1 MAQVD
6 YDHVVKTF
14 GEVTA
19 LHDLSLEIPDG
30 EFVVL
35 VGPSGSGKTT
45 ALRLLAGLESLT
57 AGSIR
62 IGERVV
68 DRVAPRDRD
77 IAMVFQDYAL
87 YPQKTVYQNL
97 AFGLRMRKVPKD
109 EIDRRVRRASQMLD
123 IEPLLWRRPGAL
135 SGGQRQRVALGRALV
150 REPRVFLM
158 DEPLSNL
165 DAQLRVQTRSEI
177 KHLQEQVGTTTVYV
191 THDQVEAMTMGDRV
205 AVMNE
210 GRLEQVGDARAIYD
224 EPANVFVAGFIGSP
238 AMAFSTMRV
247 ERRSGELGVRAD
259 GTLEIPTTLGV
270 RDLPDEVVLG
280 VRPEH
285 THLWRENTGL
295 VGPIE
300 GRARYVEMLGRET
313 FIGMDTGAARFTVLG
328 GPDVA
333 VRPDERVPFGLER
346 GRLYLFDPETK
357 LAIAR
362 V

>member
-1 MAQVD
+1 
-6 YDHVVKTF
+6 
-14 GEVTA
+14 
-19 LHDLSLEIPDG
+19 
-30 EFVVL
+30 
-35 VGPSGSGKTT
+35 
-45 ALRLLAGLESLT
+45 
-57 AGSIR
+57 
-62 IGERVV
+62 
-68 DRVAPRDRD
+68 
-77 IAMVFQDYAL
+77 
-87 YPQKTVYQNL
+87 
-97 AFGLRMRKVPKD
+97 
-109 EIDRRVRRASQMLD
+109 
-123 IEPLLWRRPGAL
+123 
-135 SGGQRQRVALGRALV
+135 
-150 REPRVFLM
+150 
-158 DEPLSNL
+158 
-165 DAQLRVQTRSEI
+165 
-177 KHLQEQVGTTTVYV
+177 
-191 THDQVEAMTMGDRV
+191 
-205 AVMNE
+205 
-210 GRLEQVGDARAIYD
+210 
-224 EPANVFVAGFIGSP
+224 
-238 AMAFSTMRV
+238 MRV

-313 FIGMDTGAARFTVLG
+313 FIGMDTAGAARFTVLG